1 MIYRRNLE
9 LPKVTQSKMDLLFN
23 INQVANEINNE
34 VQVPKLDYTI
44 GSLGTFRKH
53 FSNKR
58 PTETTLDNLGSLIS
72 SEDRCSPVWR
82 LSGNATLAEDHC
94 VSHDVA
100 VVNTLEREDSP
111 FLKVT
116 MQEFDSPAQSK
127 IKV

>member
-1 MIYRRNLE
+1 
-9 LPKVTQSKMDLLFN
+9 MDLLFN
-23 INQVANEINNE
+23 INQVAKEINNE

-58 PTETTLDNLGSLIS
+58 PTETTLDNLGSLNSI
-72 SEDRCSPVWR
+72 EDSCSPAWR
-82 LSGNATLAEDHC
+82 LSGHEALAADHY

-100 VVNTLEREDSP
+100 VVNTLEQEDSP

-116 MQEFDSPAQSK
+116 M
-127 IKV
+127 